1 MCVSLSR
8 ANWLVHSHPD
18 ECTTGRAGERSG
30 SRRRQK
36 KKKMVRT
43 EVMHGTRDVGENK
56 QKNAK
61 RECSLSYFVCKISI
75 NKSL

>member
-1 MCVSLSR
+1 MHNRESWR
-8 ANWLVHSHPD
+8 
-18 ECTTGRAGERSG
+18 
-30 SRRRQK
+30 K
-36 KKKMVRT
+36 KWKQEKTEEKKTVRT

>member
-1 MCVSLSR
+1 MNAQQGELEKEV
-8 ANWLVHSHPD
+8 
-18 ECTTGRAGERSG
+18 EAGED
-30 SRRRQK
+30 RRK
-36 KKKMVRT
+36 KTVRT